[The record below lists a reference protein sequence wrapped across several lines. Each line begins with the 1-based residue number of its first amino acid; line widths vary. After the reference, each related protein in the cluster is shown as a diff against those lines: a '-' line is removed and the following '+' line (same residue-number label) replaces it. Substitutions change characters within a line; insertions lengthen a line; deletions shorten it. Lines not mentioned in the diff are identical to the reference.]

1 MKPVYFIAAAALSFF
16 ATNALAETKKPT
28 SKWTCEDF
36 LAVDDQ
42 FQPKVIYWSSAQS
55 KKGKPL
61 ATDVDIEGTERVIPM
76 VIDDC
81 KKAPQRVLLEQAQGR
96 LEKGRDRRKVAWQ
109 KVVNPLSGQME
120 G

>member
-28 SKWTCEDF
+28 SKWTYEDF

-61 ATDVDIEGTERVIPM
+61 ATDVDIEGTEKVIPII
-76 VIDDC
+76 IDDC
-81 KKAPQRVLLEQAQGR
+81 KKAPQESFWNKLTGAW
-96 LEKGRDRRKVAWQ
+96 KKVETDA
-109 KVVNPLSGQME
+109 KSLGKKL
-120 G
+120 